1 MATLDYQSGDD
12 SGAQRRRG
20 DRRLKWLGQSRTQMW
35 EVLAAQIGARYEPG
49 RRFGHR
55 ERVVADVPPWRV
67 VLDCYS
73 TGEMP
78 TTWHTRMRAAYV
90 NADGFRFTVY
100 RKGLFTGFG
109 KLLGLQDVAVGYP
122 EFDDAF
128 VIKGNDEQKLRRLF
142 ANAKLRA
149 LIQLQPQIHFCVNDD
164 DGVFLPYPKGVDQLC
179 FTSKGDAPITDLH
192 RLKLLYEL
200 FAETL
205 EELCRMDSA
214 YDAHPGVST

>member
-1 MATLDYQSGDD
+1 MATLDYQNGDD
-12 SGAQRRRG
+12 SGAQRRG
-20 DRRLKWLGQSRTQMW
+20 DRRAKWFGPSRTQMW
-35 EVLAAQIGARYEPG
+35 EVLAAQVGARYEPG
-49 RRFGHR
+49 RRFGNR

-67 VLDCYS
+67 VLDCFS

-78 TTWHTRMRAAYV
+78 TTWHTRMRAPYV

-100 RKGLFTGFG
+100 RKGLLTGFG
-109 KLLGLQDVAVGYP
+109 KLLGMQDVNVGHA

-149 LIQLQPQIHFCVNDD
+149 LIQLQPKIHFGVNDD
-164 DGVFLPYPKGVDQLC
+164 DGVFLPYPEGVDQLC
-179 FTSKGDAPITDLH
+179 FTAQGDAPITDLH

-214 YDAHPGVST
+214 YDVHPGISI